1 MNSKKFKIILII
13 LILNF
18 LNSFSFS
25 VENLILAK
33 VGNKTVSSYDLKNKI
48 RTTLILSNQEINQI
62 NIDKIKRLSLSSLIN
77 FKIKEIET
85 SKYNIQ
91 VEQNKV
97 LKQLN
102 DISSNNIQ
110 GLKQKFKINNLNYEI
125 FVKELE
131 TEIKWQNLILSLYS
145 KNVKI
150 DDKEVEKDVKK
161 FLTENSSI
169 QQFKLA
175 EIEILDEGTN
185 SQQALDK
192 ELRDFINSSNFAEA
206 AKKFSI
212 SPTANTGGD
221 LGWIDSVSLSKE
233 MLLIIENLKIGEISK
248 PIKKSNTISFYKL
261 NDIRNIDNKID
272 LELIRNKI
280 TNRKKIDLFKMYS
293 NSHLSK
299 KKNNIFINIK

>member
-18 LNSFSFS
+18 LNSYSFS

-48 RTTLILSNQEINQI
+48 KTTLILSNQEINQI

-161 FLTENSSI
+161 FLIENSSI

-192 ELRDFINSSNFAEA
+192 ELRDFINNSNFAEA

-261 NDIRNIDNKID
+261 NDIRNIDNNID
-272 LELIRNKI
+272 LEFIRNKI

>member
-18 LNSFSFS
+18 LNSYSFS